1 MILIWRASGPSAPCP
16 PIKALFAREKVCA
29 KRRSS
34 SLVPRL
40 RGTAALQ
47 VRNRQKN
54 DTLRFCGL
62 VSAFEVI
69 QSTTTLDKLV
79 VLFPHLT
86 LFTGE
91 KVPGQQ
97 VTRGLVL
104 SVSACFCNGRNA
116 NRSGLYG
123 DQILVAARSEFN
135 MELIRCGRRPIDVSS
150 SPETGKRLT
159 LLPVVDKF

>member
-29 KRRSS
+29 KWRRS

-62 VSAFEVI
+62 VFAFAVI

-91 KVPGQQ
+91 KVPGQSARR
-97 VTRGLVL
+97 TLVFD
-104 SVSACFCNGRNA
+104 VVDYPD
-116 NRSGLYG
+116 RSGLYG

-135 MELIRCGRRPIDVSS
+135 MKLIRCRRRPINVSS
-150 SPETGKRLT
+150 SPVTGK
-159 LLPVVDKF
+159 